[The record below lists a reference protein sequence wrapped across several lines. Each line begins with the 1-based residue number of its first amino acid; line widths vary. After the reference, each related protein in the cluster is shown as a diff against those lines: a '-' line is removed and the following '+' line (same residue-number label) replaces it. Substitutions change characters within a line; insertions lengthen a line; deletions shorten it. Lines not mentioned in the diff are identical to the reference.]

1 MEKLMRLLLT
11 CSLLLLVFFVVTLA
25 EARADTI
32 TITTST
38 VFLDAST
45 FTPGTTYYVAFQLT
59 GGGTD
64 NNSVLITNFNFGG
77 GSVLNQDPADPTFG
91 TFVVGPNSLDP
102 AGIGQTLA
110 SLQLTITPGDA
121 FSLYTQQLVAGSS
134 LSFDFTLTNN
144 FVSGSFDQFAFQ
156 IYDAGLSTLL
166 FERTFDITGAE
177 TVPEP
182 ATVVLMGMGLFGA
195 SAYLRRRRVR

>member
-1 MEKLMRLLLT
+1 MTSYRRLLIY
-11 CSLLLLVFFVVTLA
+11 SLFVLVFFVTA
-25 EARADTI
+25 FDEARADNV

-38 VFLDAST
+38 VLLNGSN
-45 FTPGTTYYVAFQLT
+45 FTAGTGYYVAFQLT

-64 NNSVLITNFNFGG
+64 NNSVLITGFNFDG
-77 GSVLNQDPADPTFG
+77 GSVFNQSSSDPTFG
-91 TFVVGPNSLDP
+91 TYVVGPNSLDP
-102 AGIGQTLA
+102 AGIGQALA

-121 FSLYTQQLVAGSS
+121 FSLYLQQVVAGSS
-134 LSFDFTLTNN
+134 ISFDFTRTNN

-156 IYDAGLSTLL
+156 LYDADLSTLL

-182 ATVVLMGMGLFGA
+182 ATIVLLGMGLFGA
-195 SAYLRRRRVR
+195 SAYVRRRRV